1 MGADFYE
8 GEHVLFDGHA
18 VGPDQ
23 PAMGVG
29 RNCRIERC
37 IIDKNVC
44 IGDGVIIRAQ
54 PEVKEHRDQYRW
66 IRDGVT
72 VIPKG
77 TVIPDGTI
85 L

>member
-1 MGADFYE
+1 M
-8 GEHVLFDGHA
+8 LFDNLSANGDM
-18 VGPDQ
+18 P
-23 PAMGVG
+23 PMGVG
-29 RNCRIERC
+29 RNCRLERC
-37 IIDKNVC
+37 IIDKNAR

-54 PEVKEHRDQYRW
+54 PDVKEHRDQYRW

-77 TVIPDGTI
+77 TVIPPGTV